1 MENLACYDDWD
12 NSDLEDRDIIEK
24 EAMHD
29 AEYNS
34 QTCESFS
41 FGKEHFASIETSG
54 AKQKLDSE
62 MNENVDNLPTKP
74 IYNVFDSLTIELLS
88 NKTQY
93 KKYILSKE
101 NPEKYDEYIQFLRSC
116 KKHQNSI
123 LNLVGDL
130 LIQPEHEIYD
140 KEIKYAF
147 EVFAKT
153 CIKQLDKKVD
163 QQKYSFYGKEED
175 TLFADMDNNNP
186 IISSAPLSSKSMW
199 GKSIRKISP

>member
-1 MENLACYDDWD
+1 LEPSVPTGDRRSTTELVVGGVNAPLPVCYDDWD
-12 NSDLEDRDIIEK
+12 NSDLEDQDIMEK

-29 AEYNS
+29 AEYE
-34 QTCESFS
+34 QER
-41 FGKEHFASIETSG
+41 
-54 AKQKLDSE
+54 
-62 MNENVDNLPTKP
+62 ENIDNLECLPTKP

-101 NPEKYDEYIQFLRSC
+101 NPEKYDEYMQFLKSC

-123 LNLVGDL
+123 QRLLEDL
-130 LIQPEHEIYD
+130 LIQPEHESYN

-153 CIKQLDKKVD
+153 CIKYLDNKID
-163 QQKYSFYGKEED
+163 QQKYSFYEKDED
-175 TLFADMDNNNP
+175 TLFADMDNDNP
-186 IISSAPLSSKSMW
+186 IISSAPLYPKSLW
-199 GKSIRKISP
+199 GKSIRKI